1 MATPED
7 EGGNQQDRNLSQAE
21 ALRPSAFCLPGQTM
35 ALDQF
40 LHYLVVEKGL
50 AKNTLEAYGHD
61 LSRWMEFLSASGVR
75 DVLKVTPSDVKAFL
89 LALRSRKLSN
99 KTVAR
104 NLVAIRTFFRFLMEE
119 GMLETNPLEELE
131 SPKMAMTLPEILS
144 LKEVERLLEQPTL
157 RTPLGIRDRAMLEIL
172 YATGMRVSELVR
184 LPLNQV
190 NLEGG
195 YVLLYGKGSKERMVP
210 LGGEAIKW
218 ITRYLE
224 TTRAKLARG
233 KEVPF
238 LFLNRSGRGLSR
250 QMFWKIIKAYGLKA
264 GIRKKITPHLLRHS
278 FATHLLA
285 RGADLRSVQMMLGH
299 ADISTTQIYTHV
311 TGERL
316 KKVHQKHHPR
326 G

>member
-1 MATPED
+1 
-7 EGGNQQDRNLSQAE
+7 
-21 ALRPSAFCLPGQTM
+21 
-35 ALDQF
+35 LDQF

-50 AKNTLEAYGHD
+50 ARKTLEAYSHD
-61 LSRWMEFLSASGVR
+61 LNRWMEFLSARGVR

-89 LALRSRKLSN
+89 LTLRTRKLSN

-119 GMLETNPLEELE
+119 GMLGTNPLEQVE
-131 SPKMAMTLPEILS
+131 SPRMAMTLPEILS

-157 RTPLGIRDRAMLEIL
+157 RTLLGIRDRAMLEIL
-172 YATGMRVSELVR
+172 YATGMRVSELVQ

-238 LFLNRSGRGLSR
+238 LFLNRSGKGLSR
-250 QMFWKIIKAYGLKA
+250 QIFWKMIKAYGLKA